1 MRILPCNILGGML
14 RPVNQLFTVAWLVI
28 GLAWAY
34 QSVAKKEYAGLLLAA
49 GFVLLAIFS
58 FLRR

>member
-1 MRILPCNILGGML
+1 MLPA
-14 RPVNQLFTVAWLVI
+14 VNQLFAVAWLVI

-34 QSVAKKEYAGLLLAA
+34 RSVTKKEYPGLLLAA

-58 FLRR
+58 FVRR